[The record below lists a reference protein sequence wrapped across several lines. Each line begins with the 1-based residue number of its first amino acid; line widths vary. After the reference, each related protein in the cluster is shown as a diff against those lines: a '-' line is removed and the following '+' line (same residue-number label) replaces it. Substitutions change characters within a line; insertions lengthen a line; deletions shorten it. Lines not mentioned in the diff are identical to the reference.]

1 MTQEK
6 LIDYAYP
13 LMMAE
18 NALKGCYTAALA
30 QEYESA
36 TEIAMHAMAEIK
48 LTIVA
53 LKHMQ
58 EQKHALR
65 EQAETV

>member
-18 NALKGCYTAALA
+18 NALKGCYKAALA
-30 QEYESA
+30 QEYDVAAEV
-36 TEIAMHAMAEIK
+36 AMNAMAEIK

-58 EQKHALR
+58 EQRDALR
-65 EQAETV
+65 QQTETV